1 MKLKLSFKVHFYSN
15 YRYYLYYLA
24 IVALSLILKYSL
36 NIDYGIYLGYIMIST
51 FIFSILLGIYEY
63 SIVLHTY
70 LNFQPNP
77 RAFWIHSI
85 FANIVNSIICI
96 IITIIFNLIMKFT
109 TECTHIYAGAIIP
122 LLILNLFGFSIG
134 SLAYILLH
142 RGENLPFITIIIL
155 LVALVFFGQVFNS
168 WLVLLISYYLER
180 FLIWIILLCLTIA
193 SEAIIILRLKRFIK

>member
-15 YRYYLYYLA
+15 YRNYLYYLIIA
-24 IVALSLILKYSL
+24 SLSLILKYTL
-36 NIDYGIYLGYIMIST
+36 DVDWGIYIGYIMISA

-96 IITIIFNLIMKFT
+96 VITLLFNVLMLLT
-109 TECTHIYAGAIIP
+109 TECNHILFGTIVP
-122 LLILNLFGFSIG
+122 LFVLNLFGFSVG

-142 RGENLPFITIIIL
+142 RGQNLPFITIIIL

-168 WLVLLISYYLER
+168 WLVMLVAYYLER
-180 FLIWIILLCLTIA
+180 YLIWIILLCLTIA

>member
-15 YRYYLYYLA
+15 YRNYLYYLIIA
-24 IVALSLILKYSL
+24 SLSLILKYTL
-36 NIDYGIYLGYIMIST
+36 DVDWGIYIGYIMISA

-96 IITIIFNLIMKFT
+96 VITLLFNVLMLLT
-109 TECTHIYAGAIIP
+109 TECNHILFGTIVP
-122 LLILNLFGFSIG
+122 LFVLNLFGFSVG

-142 RGENLPFITIIIL
+142 RGQNLPFITIIIL

-168 WLVLLISYYLER
+168 WLVMLVAYYLER
-180 FLIWIILLCLTIA
+180 
-193 SEAIIILRLKRFIK
+193 

>member
-24 IVALSLILKYSL
+24 IVALSLILKYTL

-85 FANIVNSIICI
+85 FANIANSIICI
-96 IITIIFNLIMKFT
+96 VITLLFNILMLLT
-109 TECTHIYAGAIIP
+109 TECNHILFGTIAP
-122 LLILNLFGFSIG
+122 LFVLNLFGFSVG

-142 RGENLPFITIIIL
+142 RVENLPIITITIL
-155 LVALVFFGQVFNS
+155 LVALVFFGQIFNN
-168 WLVLLISYYLER
+168 WLVMLISYYLER
-180 FLIWIILLCLTIA
+180 YLIWIILLCLTIA